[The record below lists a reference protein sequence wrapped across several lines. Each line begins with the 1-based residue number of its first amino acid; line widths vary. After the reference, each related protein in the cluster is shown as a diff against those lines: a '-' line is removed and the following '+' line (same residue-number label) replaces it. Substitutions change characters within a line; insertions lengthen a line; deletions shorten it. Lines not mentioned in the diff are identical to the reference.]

1 MANNSNRSKDED
13 RSSAKTA
20 TAGKPRLSRR
30 ALLLGS
36 AAVVGSGGVLAW
48 GMLGSTQAAK
58 AGTITVWK
66 SPTCG
71 CCGGWVDYMRGKGYQ
86 VTVNLV
92 ADPDPIKRTLGVPE
106 ALFSCHTAKIDDYLV
121 EGHVPEAAVAKLL
134 AERPKLKGIALPG
147 MPEGS
152 PGMDGKPGI
161 YRVVGFDVNGRI
173 HRFAEVGV

>member
-1 MANNSNRSKDED
+1 MANQRNRPKGNDQIP
-13 RSSAKTA
+13 AKITA
-20 TAGKPRLSRR
+20 TRKPGLSRR

-36 AAVVGSGGVLAW
+36 VVVVGGGGAFAW
-48 GMLGSTQAAK
+48 SLLGSTQPAK

-86 VTVNLV
+86 VSVNLV
-92 ADPDPIKRTLGVPE
+92 ANPDPIKVTLGVPE
-106 ALFSCHTAKIDDYLV
+106 ALYSCHTAKIDDYLV

-147 MPEGS
+147 MPQGS
-152 PGMDGKPGI
+152 PGMDGVPGV
-161 YRVVGFDVNGRI
+161 YRVVGFDANGRI
-173 HRFAEVGV
+173 RRFAEVGV

>member
-1 MANNSNRSKDED
+1 MATNRNRSKDED
-13 RSSAKTA
+13 RIPTKVAAASKS
-20 TAGKPRLSRR
+20 GLSRR

-36 AAVVGSGGVLAW
+36 VVVGGGGVFAW
-48 GMLGSTQAAK
+48 RVLGSPQPAK

-86 VTVNLV
+86 VSVNLV
-92 ADPDPIKRTLGVPE
+92 ADSDAIKATLGVPA
-106 ALFSCHTAKIDDYLV
+106 ALYSCHTAKIDNYLV

-134 AERPKLKGIALPG
+134 AERPNLKGIALPG
-147 MPEGS
+147 MPAGS
-152 PGMDGKPGI
+152 PGMDGVAGT
-161 YRVVGFDVNGRI
+161 YRVVGFDANGRI

>member
-1 MANNSNRSKDED
+1 MAKNGNSPKG
-13 RSSAKTA
+13 
-20 TAGKPRLSRR
+20 GKARLSRR

-36 AAVVGSGGVLAW
+36 VVIGGGGLFAW
-48 GMLGSTQAAK
+48 SVLGSAQSAK

-86 VTVNLV
+86 VSVNLV
-92 ADPDPIKRTLGVPE
+92 ADPDPIKATLGVPE
-106 ALFSCHTAKIDDYLV
+106 ALYSCHTAKIDGYLI
-121 EGHVPEAAVAKLL
+121 EGHVPEGAVAKLL
-134 AERPKLKGIALPG
+134 AERPNLKGIALPG

-161 YRVVGFDVNGRI
+161 YRIVGFDANGRI
-173 HRFAEVGV
+173 HRFTEVGV